1 MLRRRGTL
9 VATGIFLNPMPI
21 NMFSL
26 VTKEVRLTGA
36 WGYGYWT
43 HMKEFALSLEM
54 LAKGKIDAKSIIT
67 HKFSLDQTSEAFE
80 VALDKA
86 KNESIKVQIVF

>member
-1 MLRRRGTL
+1 MLRRQGTI

-43 HMKEFALSLEM
+43 HMKEFEVSLRLLES
-54 LAKGKIDAKSIIT
+54 GKIEAKSLIT
-67 HKFSLDQTSEAFE
+67 HKYPLEKASEAFE
-80 VALDKA
+80 VALDKTTSH
-86 KNESIKVQIVF
+86 SIKVLITF